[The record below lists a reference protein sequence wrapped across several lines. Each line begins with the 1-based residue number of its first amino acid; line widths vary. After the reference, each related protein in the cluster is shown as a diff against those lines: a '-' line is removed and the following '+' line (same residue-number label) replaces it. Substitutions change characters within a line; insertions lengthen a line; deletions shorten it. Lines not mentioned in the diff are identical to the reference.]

1 MTPVEILGYAASVL
15 VAISLT
21 QKSVLRLRLFGL
33 VGALAFTLYGFLLN
47 SVPVGGLNL
56 LIVGIHLFYIAQM
69 LTHQTYFKLLE
80 VDRQSSYVRSFL
92 EFYQQDIATF
102 FPQFSYNPERAD
114 LVYLILRDLLPVGL
128 FVTERDAT
136 GREVVR
142 LDYVIPGYRDLK
154 AGQFLYEQLA
164 QQLPPRGIHTLYSV
178 PGSEAHFAYLRR
190 MGFTPQG
197 DPDKVKLFAREL
209 KV

>member
-1 MTPVEILGYAASVL
+1 MPAVEILGYAASVL

-33 VGALAFTLYGFLLN
+33 VGAIAFSIYGFLLN
-47 SVPVGGLNL
+47 SVPIAGLNL
-56 LIVGIHLFYIAQM
+56 LIVGIHLYYIIQM
-69 LTHQTYFKLLE
+69 LTKKTYFKLLE
-80 VDRQSSYVRSFL
+80 VDRTSSYVRSFL
-92 EFYQQDIATF
+92 DFYQKDIATF
-102 FPQFSYNPERAD
+102 FPNFQYNPERAD

-154 AGQFLYEQLA
+154 AGQFLYEQLT
-164 QQLPPRGIHTLYSV
+164 QQLPQRGIKTLYSV
-178 PGSEAHFAYLRR
+178 PGSEAHYAYLRR
-190 MGFTPQG
+190 MGFVPQG
-197 DPDKVKLFAREL
+197 DVDKVKLFAREL
-209 KV
+209 A